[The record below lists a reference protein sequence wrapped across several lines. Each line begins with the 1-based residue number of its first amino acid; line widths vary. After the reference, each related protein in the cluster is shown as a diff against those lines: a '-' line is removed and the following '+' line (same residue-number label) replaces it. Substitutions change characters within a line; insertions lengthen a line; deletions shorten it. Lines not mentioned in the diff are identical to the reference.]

1 MVNKLKTSRRDTIK
15 SAQDG
20 EILAVS
26 AFGFLAGEQE
36 YFAKFAE
43 MTGIDFNDIPEMV
56 NSPDFLA
63 SVLTFLL
70 SDDSMLLAFC
80 QSADCTPEDAI
91 RAQHFLSEL

>member
-1 MVNKLKTSRRDTIK
+1 MVNKLKTSRKNSIK

-36 YFAKFAE
+36 YFAKFVE
-43 MTGIDFNDIPEMV
+43 ISGIDYGDIPEMV
-56 NSPDFLA
+56 NSPSFLA
-63 SVLTFLL
+63 SVLAFLL

-80 QSADCTPEDAI
+80 QSANCIPEDAV
-91 RAQHFLSEL
+91 RAQHYLSEE